1 MKVLPRIYYCP
12 QGKEPISSDA
22 WMEKEK
28 RKKKERERENKVF
41 PNVEDRIPAIR
52 PPRTATVAQVREQSP
67 NHRDKH
73 GIG

>member
-1 MKVLPRIYYCP
+1 MHGWK
-12 QGKEPISSDA
+12 KK
-22 WMEKEK
+22 KEK
-28 RKKKERERENKVF
+28 KRERERENKVF